1 MHLQKWINLKYL
13 YQNFKKSKSLFIFI
27 LCIVPFINLWIVG
40 TNIIS
45 RNYIIDFNELSK
57 VSVVIAFILSVIVA
71 FLLFGFVFKRNTVDF
86 IMSKPITRKQIFASN
101 IFGGIVYILLII
113 LLNSIGFL
121 LISFLTDLFIPFGA
135 ILDYFIYFLVTYI
148 FVFIISVLAISLSGN
163 IMGFI
168 IIILLLLLLYPS
180 LTFIEYKTRSD
191 NLDTYYLCESE
202 ECMPTIE
209 YCGDDN
215 NCLKEIE
222 SGKYHYRVIQK
233 YNSTLT
239 TPINYFNEGFNTKSI
254 IKTIIL
260 SVVYL
265 VIGYFIFKNRRMENS
280 EVSFKNK
287 YLYKTIKILSYIPIT
302 YLAYMFYSSDK
313 SFLLIAIIICF
324 VYYFMYDLILQKT
337 LGNIVKTIG
346 EMLIVSIIF
355 IGAYFILE
363 HIYSSKDQVLSI
375 PDEATI
381 NYTDPKLQYNYDI
394 VVSDKNLINE
404 LIKANNIDEWNGITI
419 IFDNKHY
426 MTQGI
431 SNELLEK
438 LDEYATKNNLK
449 DTFTTEN
456 ILHITSSLNPG
467 FVLPDS
473 NNFKN
478 KIVDYLNSYEKSN
491 ESIDIFITLYKYEN
505 HEIKE
510 LALNVSGN
518 LELFNYVKNI
528 YNEEFLE
535 NINDSSVYVSDEAIA
550 QDFVNVFNKNK
561 EDFIEFLQKHKNDEL
576 TSNIIVLYS
585 NLDRYYINREEF
597 LMEYDKYV
605 ANN

>member
-1 MHLQKWINLKYL
+1 MHLQKWINLKYS

-239 TPINYFNEGFNTKSI
+239 TPINYFNESFNTKSI
-254 IKTIIL
+254 IKTI
-260 SVVYL
+260 
-265 VIGYFIFKNRRMENS
+265 
-280 EVSFKNK
+280 
-287 YLYKTIKILSYIPIT
+287 
-302 YLAYMFYSSDK
+302 
-313 SFLLIAIIICF
+313 
-324 VYYFMYDLILQKT
+324 
-337 LGNIVKTIG
+337 
-346 EMLIVSIIF
+346 
-355 IGAYFILE
+355 
-363 HIYSSKDQVLSI
+363 
-375 PDEATI
+375 
-381 NYTDPKLQYNYDI
+381 
-394 VVSDKNLINE
+394 
-404 LIKANNIDEWNGITI
+404 
-419 IFDNKHY
+419 
-426 MTQGI
+426 
-431 SNELLEK
+431 
-438 LDEYATKNNLK
+438 
-449 DTFTTEN
+449 
-456 ILHITSSLNPG
+456 
-467 FVLPDS
+467 
-473 NNFKN
+473 
-478 KIVDYLNSYEKSN
+478 
-491 ESIDIFITLYKYEN
+491 
-505 HEIKE
+505 
-510 LALNVSGN
+510 
-518 LELFNYVKNI
+518 
-528 YNEEFLE
+528 
-535 NINDSSVYVSDEAIA
+535 
-550 QDFVNVFNKNK
+550 
-561 EDFIEFLQKHKNDEL
+561 
-576 TSNIIVLYS
+576 
-585 NLDRYYINREEF
+585 
-597 LMEYDKYV
+597 
-605 ANN
+605 

>member
-202 ECMPTIE
+202 ECIPTIE

-239 TPINYFNEGFNTKSI
+239 TPINYFNESFNTKSI

-260 SVVYL
+260 LVVYL

-404 LIKANNIDEWNGITI
+404 LIKLI
-419 IFDNKHY
+419 I
-426 MTQGI
+426 
-431 SNELLEK
+431 
-438 LDEYATKNNLK
+438 
-449 DTFTTEN
+449 
-456 ILHITSSLNPG
+456 
-467 FVLPDS
+467 
-473 NNFKN
+473 
-478 KIVDYLNSYEKSN
+478 
-491 ESIDIFITLYKYEN
+491 
-505 HEIKE
+505 
-510 LALNVSGN
+510 
-518 LELFNYVKNI
+518 
-528 YNEEFLE
+528 
-535 NINDSSVYVSDEAIA
+535 
-550 QDFVNVFNKNK
+550 
-561 EDFIEFLQKHKNDEL
+561 
-576 TSNIIVLYS
+576 
-585 NLDRYYINREEF
+585 
-597 LMEYDKYV
+597 
-605 ANN
+605 